1 MKVIVAPLNWGLGHA
16 TRCIPIIRELLAQGA
31 TPILASD
38 GAALALL
45 RREFPD
51 IECIELPSY
60 NIRYAKNGGFRLAL
74 KMLFLLPFIL
84 KAIVL
89 EYFFI
94 RKYCKNNSI
103 HIVISDNRFGLI
115 PPPPVSSI
123 FLTHQIEIQ
132 TPFRFTTW
140 VVNLINHFFL
150 NPFDEIWIPDS
161 AAFPNLSGKLSHG
174 NFSKNISQKM
184 VYLEP
189 LSRFTRPLAHV
200 EKRFD
205 IAVILSGPEP
215 QRTILEN
222 KIWQQLHEI
231 LNFSKNAPP
240 PSIQPVL

>member
-45 RREFPD
+45 RREFPTLTTL
-51 IECIELPSY
+51 ELPSY
-60 NIRYAKNGGFRLAL
+60 NISYAKSGGFRLAL

-103 HIVISDNRFGLI
+103 QILISDNRFGLI
-115 PPPPVSSI
+115 APPPVSSL

-140 VVNLINHFFL
+140 LVNLVNHFFL
-150 NPFDEIWIPDS
+150 KRFDEIWIPD
-161 AAFPNLSGKLSHG
+161 AAEFPNLSGKLSHG
-174 NFSKNISQKM
+174 NFSKRVRQKM
-184 VYLEP
+184 TFIEP
-189 LSRFTRPLAHV
+189 LSRFTRPLAPV
-200 EKRFD
+200 EKQFD
-205 IAVILSGPEP
+205 IAVVLSGPEP

-231 LNFSKNAPP
+231 LNF
-240 PSIQPVL
+240 